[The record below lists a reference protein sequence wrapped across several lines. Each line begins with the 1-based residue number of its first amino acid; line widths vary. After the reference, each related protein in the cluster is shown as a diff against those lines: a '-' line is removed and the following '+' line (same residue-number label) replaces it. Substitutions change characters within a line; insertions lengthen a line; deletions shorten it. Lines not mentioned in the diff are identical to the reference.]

1 MRTLIIIPAYNEAEN
16 IKKVINSVQKEVP
29 DADYLVVNDCSRDST
44 EQICKT
50 NQFNYVSLPINL
62 GIGGGVQTG
71 YLYARNH
78 HYDIAVQI
86 DGDGQ
91 HNPKYIRNVIEP
103 IVNQEAD
110 IVIGSRFLTGDGFQ
124 SSTVRRFGIRFLSD
138 LIHICDG
145 IRIKDVTSG
154 YRAVNRKFIEIY
166 AKTYAQDYP
175 EPEAI
180 IAAAQYGAK
189 IQEVPV
195 VMMERTGGVS
205 SISTWKP
212 FYYML
217 KVSLAIL
224 LYRIT
229 FKKEGLN

>member
-1 MRTLIIIPAYNEAEN
+1 
-16 IKKVINSVQKEVP
+16 
-29 DADYLVVNDCSRDST
+29 
-44 EQICKT
+44 
-50 NQFNYVSLPINL
+50 
-62 GIGGGVQTG
+62 
-71 YLYARNH
+71 
-78 HYDIAVQI
+78 
-86 DGDGQ
+86 
-91 HNPKYIRNVIEP
+91 
-103 IVNQEAD
+103 
-110 IVIGSRFLTGDGFQ
+110 
-124 SSTVRRFGIRFLSD
+124 
-138 LIHICDG
+138 
-145 IRIKDVTSG
+145 VTSG